1 VLDQVQ
7 CPLDLSLVRV
17 HDQVGY
23 ETSVGALDHVLC
35 DRAGAI
41 GQEGKEQT
49 AKGGFHV
56 SLFA

>member
-17 HDQVGY
+17 HDQVDD
-23 ETSVGALDHVLC
+23 ETSVRALDHVLR